1 MECSFPVPGVFFC
14 RQFNVNVLQNRLIN
28 SQLLSK
34 KRQQSFVFIFV
45 VIYLLSHLLARQSQ
59 ESQWF

>member
-1 MECSFPVPGVFFC
+1 MECSFPVPGVFCC

-34 KRQQSFVFIFV
+34 KRSVVFIFV
-45 VIYLLSHLLARQSQ
+45 VIYLLSHLLVRQSQ